1 MPHISFMTF
10 SGTIEEIQA
19 NLLALLL
26 DEPFQV
32 LQHLPP
38 LFIFAM
44 PPFLY
49 MPPPIIFVM
58 PPFL

>member
-1 MPHISFMTF
+1 MPLIFIVGVGDTV
-10 SGTIEEIQA
+10 EQCQPD
-19 NLLALLL
+19 LAPPTLNGPL
-26 DEPFQV
+26 EV

-38 LFIFAM
+38 LAIFVL
-44 PPFLY
+44 PPCLY

>member
-1 MPHISFMTF
+1 MPLIFLE
-10 SGTIEEIQA
+10 GVGGAIQEVYSYLA
-19 NLLALLL
+19 PPSLAELL
-26 DEPFQV
+26 EV

-38 LFIFAM
+38 LAIFVL
-44 PPFLY
+44 PPCLY